1 MAMARRSSLAPLFLL
16 LLSVLVSGAAAARTV
31 ADSVQVACSKS
42 QFPKIC
48 ADGLTAT
55 PESQADA
62 QKATPR
68 RLAELF
74 AAFAAGKGA
83 GMGASQEGKAST
95 KDPALLKCFDA
106 CGDDVDEAMA
116 HLNGLIRE
124 PTDGK
129 FLELKSWLASTLG
142 GTSTCEDACKD
153 APKSADKD
161 EIVGNSLEFEK
172 LLRVTLDL
180 ITEASGSM
188 SADIALPPSDA
199 AAAPAY
205 GAAAPFGGV
214 AAPSSGSDASPSSSS
229 ADAPA
234 SSSSA
239 DAPAAAAEGPAA
251 ASKSYGGG
259 ASGPAAAD
267 SPAAAADAPSSGEAS
282 SAPAPSGSSAADA
295 DAPAGDSADAPAP
308 GSDETA
314 PDDDANDTKKE

>member
-1 MAMARRSSLAPLFLL
+1 MAMARSSLAPLFLL
-16 LLSVLVSGAAAARTV
+16 SVLVSGAVAARTV
-31 ADSVQVACSKS
+31 ADDSVHRDNVDAACLKS
-42 QFPKIC
+42 QFPMIC
-48 ADGLTAT
+48 ADGLTAK
-55 PESQADA
+55 PDA
-62 QKATPR
+62 QPQKATPR

-74 AAFAAGKGA
+74 VAFTAERGA
-83 GMGASQEGKAST
+83 GMATSLEGKLST
-95 KDPALLKCFDA
+95 KDTALLKCFDS
-106 CGDDVDEAMA
+106 CGDDVEEAMA

-124 PTDGK
+124 PTDAK
-129 FLELKSWLASTLG
+129 FLELKSWLSSTLG

-153 APKSADKD
+153 APKNADKD
-161 EIVGNSLEFEK
+161 EVVNNSLEFEK

-205 GAAAPFGGV
+205 GAAAPFGGD
-214 AAPSSGSDASPSSSS
+214 ASPSSGSDASPSSSS

-295 DAPAGDSADAPAP
+295 GDSADAPAP